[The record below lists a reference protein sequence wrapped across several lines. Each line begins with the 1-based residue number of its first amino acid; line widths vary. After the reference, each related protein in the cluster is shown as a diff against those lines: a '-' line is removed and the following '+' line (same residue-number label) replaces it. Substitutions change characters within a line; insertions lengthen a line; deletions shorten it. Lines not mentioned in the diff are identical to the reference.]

1 MMVRLS
7 ISSLSSSYTHESEE
21 ESEEDDIR
29 SDKILVLSDRRC
41 SEVKE
46 PMRTSFAIEK
56 FPLTVVA
63 IDDR

>member
-1 MMVRLS
+1 MMVRLN
-7 ISSLSSSYTHESEE
+7 ISSLSPLYTHEN
-21 ESEEDDIR
+21 EEDDIR

>member
-7 ISSLSSSYTHESEE
+7 ISSLSSSYTH

-63 IDDR
+63 IEDR

>member
-1 MMVRLS
+1 MMVRLN
-7 ISSLSSSYTHESEE
+7 ISSLSPLYAHENEE
-21 ESEEDDIR
+21 DIR